1 MLLIE
6 VQVLGCGWE
15 RTQSLERQWEERRER
30 MGTAKSSVKEHS
42 LREEG
47 AWEARLAQEVGTV
60 WSLWNRRKECIAE
73 GPGRHFLSHVVFAN
87 LPGEA

>member
-1 MLLIE
+1 M
-6 VQVLGCGWE
+6 LGCGCE

-60 WSLWNRRKECIAE
+60 WSL
-73 GPGRHFLSHVVFAN
+73 
-87 LPGEA
+87 